1 MKTIRRDFIPFIYWI
16 FKIWFWAQLL
26 ITLGLISLNYID
38 WFSAL
43 HDEPLRF
50 TIRGN
55 YALIP
60 TPNKPDTTF
69 NLIRD
74 EGGAEV
80 ISMIRRNGWARI
92 DYTDL
97 SQMLES
103 ENILIVSL
111 EVISLFGWLMC
122 VYSIYRILRQCKEG
136 DVFHR
141 NTVRFIRWGAGSY
154 IAADYL
160 LMIKNKI
167 FTNVLQY
174 HIKYEGFVIRDVQKD
189 TIVLVSCALLLGLI
203 AEVINYGISLKE
215 DQDLT
220 I

>member
-1 MKTIRRDFIPFIYWI
+1 MNTIRRDFIPFLYWI
-16 FKIWFWAQLL
+16 FKIWFWVQLAV
-26 ITLGLISLNYID
+26 TVGLISLNYVD

-55 YALIP
+55 YALVP
-60 TPNKPDTTF
+60 TPNEPDTTF
-69 NLIRD
+69 QLIRN

-80 ISMIRRNGWARI
+80 ISLIHRNGWARI
-92 DYTDL
+92 DYTYL

-103 ENILIVSL
+103 ENILIVGFEIIAWL
-111 EVISLFGWLMC
+111 GWLMC
-122 VYSIYRILRQCKEG
+122 VYSIYRILRQCKHG

-154 IAADYL
+154 IAADFL
-160 LMIKNKI
+160 LMLKNQI

-174 HIKYEGFVIRDVQKD
+174 HIKYEGFYITEVRKD
-189 TIVLVSCALLLGLI
+189 TIVLIICSFLLGLI
-203 AEVINYGISLKE
+203 AEVINYGITLKE
-215 DQDLT
+215 EQDLT